1 VIVRRF
7 LSWARLAPASARAD
21 ATSALA
27 RAYLFAP
34 MDEAERYEAEIALT
48 VMLDDPSPLVHRALA
63 DAIASAAGAPRHLLN
78 GLIAQGGEA
87 AAIVLER
94 THLLTAA
101 ELVDAAALGAERA
114 QIAIAR
120 RGALPA
126 TVAAALAEGGS
137 LAACI
142 SLAAN
147 RSAEVTEA
155 ALLRLLERHGKDGEL
170 RETLLARGDLPA
182 RLRERLMAMVS
193 EALKCLVIERGWLS
207 PERAERL
214 AHDAERR
221 GALSLACDE
230 RLGLVEVVTCLKEGG
245 RLTPA
250 FVVHALLLGELD
262 LVAASLADLGST
274 PVAKVAAFLR
284 ENRPAPL
291 RAVLKRAGIPN
302 WLAPVFPMALTELR
316 AAAIAAAGAAAATP
330 LRIALRRILDR
341 LGKESGNESAEEAG
355 RLIAY
360 LRTLEAETA
369 RDEARSLAAA
379 MITLD
384 KELRELALPELAS
397 AANADALPELELEA
411 YELEPLESPPAELDA
426 VAVARAA

>member
-1 VIVRRF
+1 MNDRAWTAVDFTWCVIGAGFTAISVWLTVRTINRRER
-7 LSWARLAPASARAD
+7 WA
-21 ATSALA
+21 TQALA
-27 RAYLFAP
+27 VTLILPVLYVVGFGPACW
-34 MDEAERYEAEIALT
+34 
-48 VMLDDPSPLVHRALA
+48 LA
-63 DAIASAAGAPRHLLN
+63 SEEKMSAAVGRAVCRVY
-78 GLIAQGGEA
+78 I
-87 AAIVLER
+87 
-94 THLLTAA
+94 
-101 ELVDAAALGAERA
+101 GAERA

-126 TVAAALAEGGS
+126 TVAAALAEVGS

-147 RSAEVTEA
+147 RSAEVTET
-155 ALLRLLERHGKDGEL
+155 ALLRLLERHGKDAEL
-170 RETLLARGDLPA
+170 RETLLSRGDLPA

-193 EALKCLVIERGWLS
+193 EALKSFVIERGWLS

-262 LVAASLADLGST
+262 LVAASLADLGNT

-284 ENRPAPL
+284 ENRAAPL

-302 WLAPVFPMALTELR
+302 WLAPIFPMALTELR

-330 LRIALRRILDR
+330 LRVALRRILDR
-341 LGKESGNESAEEAG
+341 LGEESRNESAEETG

-369 RDEARSLAAA
+369 RDEARTLAEA

-384 KELRELALPELAS
+384 QELRELALPELAS
-397 AANADALPELELEA
+397 AANADARPELELEA
-411 YELEPLESPPAELDA
+411 YELEPFESAPVDLDA